1 MKELENR
8 LIELR
13 RDFHK
18 HAESMWKEYRTT
30 SIIAKHLMALGIPIV
45 MGEELSVRGMQF
57 QYPLKETITKEKMRA
72 ISQGADPELVE
83 KMCELPGVMGVIDT
97 QREGPVTAFRFD
109 IDALPFSESDDP
121 EHKPVKEK
129 YVSINE
135 GSCHACG
142 HDGHAAIGM
151 VVAEELMKKKDRL
164 HGKIKLIFQPAEE
177 GGGGARGIVERGC
190 LDDVNYFF
198 AGHVGLTTLQG
209 LPLPSHGIIGGTKD
223 FLDSRRYNIIYK
235 GKAAH
240 PCGNPN
246 DGKNAL
252 LAACFAAMGIHTIPP
267 HCQGEFHQNVG
278 VIHAGSSRN
287 TIAADSYM
295 ELEVRGEND
304 IVAEYGENKMLSIA
318 RGAAEAYQV
327 ECKIVLI
334 GKSSSGASDDKA
346 IDIVMRC
353 ARTIPWFTEFH
364 NIGSV
369 GGSDDASEMLRRVQ
383 INGGIGSYIGLGAN
397 FTTSFHD
404 KSFDFDEEVLAPSV
418 ELFVK
423 IVEDIHSVTTN

>member
-1 MKELENR
+1 MKEMEKR

-30 SIIAKHLMALGIPIV
+30 SIVARHLMTLGIPVV
-45 MGEELSVRGMQF
+45 MGEDLSVKGMQF
-57 QYPLKETITKEKMRA
+57 QYPSEEKIEKEKKRA
-72 ISQGADPELVE
+72 ISQGAEPELIE

-97 QREGPVTAFRFD
+97 GREGPVTAFRFD
-109 IDALPFSESDDP
+109 IDALPFSETDTP
-121 EHKPVKEK
+121 EHKPVREN

-142 HDGHAAIGM
+142 HDGHTAIGM
-151 VVAEELMKKKDRL
+151 VVAEELIKKKDRL
-164 HGKIKLIFQPAEE
+164 CGKIKLIFQPAEE
-177 GGGGARGIVERGC
+177 GGGGARGIVERGG
-190 LDDVNYFF
+190 LDDVDYFF
-198 AGHVGLTTLQG
+198 VGHVGLTMLNG
-209 LPLPSHGIIGGTKD
+209 LPLLSNGIIGGVKD

-252 LAACFAAMGIHTIPP
+252 LASCFAAMAIHTIPP
-267 HCQGEFHQNVG
+267 HSQGAFHQNVG

-287 TIAADSYM
+287 TIAADSLM

-304 IVAEYGENKMLSIA
+304 IVAEYGENKMLSIVK
-318 RGAAEAYQV
+318 GAAEAYQV

-346 IDIVMRC
+346 IDIVMRQ
-353 ARTIPWFTEFH
+353 AKTIPWFTEFH
-364 NIGSV
+364 DVGSV

-383 INGGIGSYIGLGAN
+383 ENGGVGTYIGLGTD

-404 KSFDFDEEVLAPSV
+404 NAFDFDEGVLAPSV

-423 IVEDIHSVTTN
+423 IVEDLHS